1 MTLLARNEE
10 DVVEEN
16 LLYHLNRGVDFVVA
30 TDNASDDATRDILAE
45 FERQGVLHLI
55 DEPTHSYEQGRWVT
69 RMARLA
75 ATDFG
80 ADWILNN
87 DPDEFFWP
95 NGGDLR
101 EVLEEIPERFGII
114 TVPRTNFLPRPES
127 EEGGSFVDRM
137 VVRERH
143 SFNATGEKPLVPKA
157 VHRAHPEVSIENGGH
172 RLAAPGLVALEG
184 WYPMETFHFPVRT
197 HAQWAMKI
205 RIAYEARSSAN
216 LNVYSGLRAGVALL
230 EAGRLHEAYGELALD
245 DEQIEAGIR
254 EGRLVLDR
262 RLQRCLAGVRERT
275 GTAVGAGGGT
285 GSAGRPGAATNGGSA
300 GAAVEDHDGRTDALA
315 RAVNAYAHE
324 PVRNPAVES
333 LRAQAKDGDRAVKR
347 LRQLEGKHWVRI
359 GNRIESALARARK
372 GQGRRQPSDTS
383 PSRSANSSG
392 AGSSPTAHHGSRSSS
407 SASS

>member
-1 MTLLARNEE
+1 MKVVMTLLARNEG

-55 DEPTHSYEQGRWVT
+55 DEPTLSYDQGRWQT

-75 ATDFG
+75 ATEFG
-80 ADWILNN
+80 ADWIIN
-87 DPDEFFWP
+87 DDADEFFWP

-101 EVLEEIPERFGII
+101 EVLEEIPERFGVIA
-114 TVPRTNFLPRPES
+114 VPRTNFLPRPES

-137 VVRERH
+137 VVREHH
-143 SFNATGEKPLVPKA
+143 SVNTTGEKPLVPKA

-172 RLAAPGLVALEG
+172 RLSAPGLVPLDG
-184 WYPMETFHFPVRT
+184 WHPIETFHFPVRT
-197 HAQWAMKI
+197 YAQWEMKI

-230 EAGRLHEAYGELALD
+230 EAGRLHEAYDKLALD

-262 RLQRCLAGVRERT
+262 RLQRFLAAVRERS
-275 GTAVGAGGGT
+275 AAGAGAGVG
-285 GSAGRPGAATNGGSA
+285 GRPPAAFAVRREHGGEFA
-300 GAAVEDHDGRTDALA
+300 IAAPEESSDGLAARTEALA
-315 RAVNAYAHE
+315 RAVNAQGHE
-324 PVRNPAVES
+324 TVRRGDPEIES
-333 LRAQAKDGDRAVKR
+333 LRAQAKEGNRAAKR
-347 LRQLEGKHWVRI
+347 LRQLEGRRWVRA
-359 GNRIESALARARK
+359 GRRVEAALVRAR
-372 GQGRRQPSDTS
+372 GGRE
-383 PSRSANSSG
+383 NG
-392 AGSSPTAHHGSRSSS
+392 ADH
-407 SASS
+407 

>member
-1 MTLLARNEE
+1 MKVVMTLLARNEG

-55 DEPTHSYEQGRWVT
+55 DEPTLSYDQGRWQT

-75 ATDFG
+75 ATEFG
-80 ADWILNN
+80 ADWIIN
-87 DPDEFFWP
+87 DDADEFFWP

-101 EVLEEIPERFGII
+101 EVLEEIPERFGVIA
-114 TVPRTNFLPRPES
+114 VPRTNFLPRPES

-137 VVRERH
+137 VVREHH
-143 SFNATGEKPLVPKA
+143 SVNTTGEKPLVPKA

-172 RLAAPGLVALEG
+172 RLSAPGLVPLDG
-184 WYPMETFHFPVRT
+184 WHPIETFHFPVRT
-197 HAQWAMKI
+197 YAQWEMKI

-230 EAGRLHEAYGELALD
+230 EAGRLHEAYDKLALD

-262 RLQRCLAGVRERT
+262 RLQRFLAAVREFAIAAPEESSDGLAART
-275 GTAVGAGGGT
+275 
-285 GSAGRPGAATNGGSA
+285 
-300 GAAVEDHDGRTDALA
+300 EALA
-315 RAVNAYAHE
+315 RAVNAQGHE
-324 PVRNPAVES
+324 TVRRGNPEIES
-333 LRAQAKDGDRAVKR
+333 LRARVKEGDRAAKR
-347 LRQLEGKHWVRI
+347 LRHFEARRWVR
-359 GNRIESALARARK
+359 A
-372 GQGRRQPSDTS
+372 GRRVEAALV
-383 PSRSANSSG
+383 RVRGGRKNG
-392 AGSSPTAHHGSRSSS
+392 AEP
-407 SASS
+407 